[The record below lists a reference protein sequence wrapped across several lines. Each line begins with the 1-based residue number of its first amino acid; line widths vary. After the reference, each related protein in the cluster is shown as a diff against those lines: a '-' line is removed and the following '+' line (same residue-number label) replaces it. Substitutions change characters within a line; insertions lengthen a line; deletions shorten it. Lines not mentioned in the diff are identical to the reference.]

1 MPEEQG
7 SQHAVGN
14 ATAYYVIASYR
25 SSSQWGEREGSQ
37 RKGERLWAQRHWQ
50 EAKTA
55 AGPVGPTPLLPRG
68 GPVCGLEEAFP
79 PFPALF

>member
-14 ATAYYVIASYR
+14 VIAYYVIASYR